1 MDGLGARVVLL
12 VALLIVAVAI
22 GMWRRRTDG
31 RAHRV
36 DSRIEGR
43 ALSAADLGS
52 GLGRTATLLQFSTLT
67 CAPCRVARRVLSEVA
82 ERSAGVALVEVDAGE
97 RLELAR
103 LLNVRRTPTV
113 FVLDST
119 GIVTS
124 RLSGVPSQD
133 QVEDA
138 LRIARL
144 AGGAKS

>member
-22 GMWRRRTDG
+22 GMWRRHTDG
-31 RAHRV
+31 RAQRV
-36 DSRIEGR
+36 DGR

-52 GLGRTATLLQFSTLT
+52 GLGRTATLVQFSTLT
-67 CAPCRVARRVLSEVA
+67 CGPCRVSRRVLSDVA

-103 LLNVRRTPTV
+103 SLNVRRTPTV

-119 GIVTS
+119 GVVTS
-124 RLSGVPSQD
+124 RFSGVPTED
-133 QVEDA
+133 QVEEA
-138 LRIARL
+138 LRTARVG
-144 AGGAKS
+144 GGARS

>member
-1 MDGLGARVVLL
+1 VDELGARVVLL

-22 GMWRRRTDG
+22 GVWRRRTDG
-31 RAHRV
+31 RARRV
-36 DSRIEGR
+36 EDR

-67 CAPCRVARRVLSEVA
+67 CAPCRASRRVLSEVA

-97 RLELAR
+97 RLELSR
-103 LLNVRRTPTV
+103 LLNVRRTPSV

-119 GIVTS
+119 GVVTS
-124 RLSGVPSQD
+124 RFSGVPSED

-138 LRIARL
+138 LRTAQVTRPT
-144 AGGAKS
+144 S